1 MQLFI
6 FKDKPQVFFISP
18 VSLKKKQRKRWTERG
33 KEGEGMYHLGK
44 KREFNYSVEI
54 LI

>member
-1 MQLFI
+1 MEGGGGGSEE
-6 FKDKPQVFFISP
+6 K
-18 VSLKKKQRKRWTERG
+18 RG